1 MPDGHHQ
8 LKPCTCRW
16 PVMVALHVCSE
27 RYMMKTYSHWCCTW
41 TQVAWMDSP
50 PILITKKYSAGW
62 FLSFSSVFMEVFLY
76 WQLLLL
82 NCSLGKVFRSRTCFL
97 WRTHFWTFFRT
108 PLSSNSSFAK
118 CSSPKQF
125 FNKTVPFLNC
135 CCVDPLLSTPI
146 QYPKRPIADFFVHW
160 IALLPYSPEPM
171 LYWIAPLSICSF
183 ELPWIAFFVLNHS
196 IYSIYWFVL
205 WLKCDLL
212 EKVPH
217 WTSLNHSFP
226 ELCATKGGSTVFFL
240 LGGFFICKRPCVG
253 IFQLL

>member
-1 MPDGHHQ
+1 MF
-8 LKPCTCRW
+8 LWK
-16 PVMVALHVCSE
+16 CSFIDNSC
-27 RYMMKTYSHWCCTW
+27 YWI
-41 TQVAWMDSP
+41 V
-50 PILITKKYSAGW
+50 LLVKYSVAEQ
-62 FLSFSSVFMEVFLY
+62 FFCEEPIFD
-76 WQLLLL
+76 
-82 NCSLGKVFRSRTCFL
+82 
-97 WRTHFWTFFRT
+97 HFWTFFRT
-108 PLSSNSSFAK
+108 PLSSNSSSAK

-171 LYWIAPLSICSF
+171 LYWIAPLPICSF

-217 WTSLNHSFP
+217 WTSLNHAGISNAASLHWIRSKGSVDLLYSAWHDSRDTPWNCHKVGETHVAPYTGHILGRPMKLVKSVSLRIMCHQTCFP
-226 ELCATKGGSTVFFL
+226 FFL
-240 LGGFFICKRPCVG
+240 S
-253 IFQLL
+253 